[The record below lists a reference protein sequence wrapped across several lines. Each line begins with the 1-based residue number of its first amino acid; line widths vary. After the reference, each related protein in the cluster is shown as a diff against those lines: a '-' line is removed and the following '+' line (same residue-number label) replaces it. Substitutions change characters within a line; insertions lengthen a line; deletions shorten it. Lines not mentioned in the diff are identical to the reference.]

1 MSRDQRERL
10 RKCSSF
16 ASSFSYFRLE
26 APTPRDRQKGAPSQP
41 EARPRQSDDNEG
53 VRRTLLR
60 AALFGFCVAAL
71 PAQVSSTVSLSNGVQ
86 LQITSTLG
94 QPTGQQTVR
103 VEMVRATGDSF
114 YRIFRDQNN
123 LAVFAYELVI
133 HLDPSGNRLRAVAK
147 PAETEFAARFPNAD
161 GGKPTPTLSSD
172 QDLGSIASGQSA
184 DIPLFELQGMGTKVI
199 DTVRLKIDDNPAA
212 AAGRMR
218 LSGLKVSVNRTLIPG
233 SAPSAV
239 AGKFTMLYIP
249 GRGGYF
255 FSTEAVPDRPFVK
268 AGTIDRNRMTFDIDN
283 DSYEAVASAAILS
296 NPDSGELWVYHDPAY
311 KPSGNWTQ
319 NLRSGTPSHSADLD
333 FFMAASDSLSWWL
346 PQ

>member
-1 MSRDQRERL
+1 
-10 RKCSSF
+10 
-16 ASSFSYFRLE
+16 
-26 APTPRDRQKGAPSQP
+26 
-41 EARPRQSDDNEG
+41 
-53 VRRTLLR
+53 VRRTLIR
-60 AALFGFCVAAL
+60 AAFFVSCVGML
-71 PAQVSSTVSLSNGVQ
+71 RAQVSSTVSLSNGVQ
-86 LQITSTLG
+86 LQVTTNLG
-94 QPTGQQTVR
+94 QPTGQQTVN
-103 VEMVRATGDSF
+103 VEMVRATGDSL

-123 LAVFAYELVI
+123 LAVFAYELEI

-147 PAETEFAARFPNAD
+147 PAETDFAARFPDAD

-172 QDLGSIASGQSA
+172 QELGAIASGQSA
-184 DIPLFELQGMGTKVI
+184 DIPLFELQGMGTRVI
-199 DTVRLKIDDNPAA
+199 DTVRLKMDDAAAA

-218 LSGLKVSVNRTLIPG
+218 LSGLKITINGKLVPG
-233 SAPSAV
+233 SAPSGV

-255 FSTEAVPDRPFVK
+255 FSTDPVPDRPFVK
-268 AGTIDRNRMTFDIDN
+268 AGTIDRNRITFDLDN
-283 DSYEAVASAAILS
+283 DSYEAVASAPILA
-296 NPDSGELWVYHDPAY
+296 NPDSGELWVYHDPTY

>member
-1 MSRDQRERL
+1 
-10 RKCSSF
+10 
-16 ASSFSYFRLE
+16 
-26 APTPRDRQKGAPSQP
+26 
-41 EARPRQSDDNEG
+41 
-53 VRRTLLR
+53 VRRTLIG
-60 AALFGFCVAAL
+60 AAFFVSCVATAA
-71 PAQVSSTVSLSNGVQ
+71 AQVSSTASLSVSLSNGVQ
-86 LQITSTLG
+86 LQITTNLG
-94 QPTGQQTVR
+94 QPTGQQTVN
-103 VEMVRATGDSF
+103 VEMVRASGDSF

-133 HLDPSGNRLRAVAK
+133 HLDPTGNRLRAVAK
-147 PAETEFAARFPNAD
+147 PAETEFAERFPNAD

-172 QDLGSIASGQSA
+172 QDLGAIASGQSA
-184 DIPLFELQGMGTKVI
+184 DIPLFEIQGMGTKVI
-199 DTVRLKIDDNPAA
+199 DTVRLKMDDNPAA

-218 LSGLKVSVNRTLIPG
+218 LSGLKIYINRAQVPG
-233 SAPSAV
+233 AAPSAV

-255 FSTEAVPDRPFVK
+255 FSTGPVPDRPFVK

-283 DSYEAVASAAILS
+283 ESYEAVATAPILA
-296 NPDSGELWVYHDPAY
+296 NPDSGELWVYHDPTY

-346 PQ
+346 AQ

>member
-1 MSRDQRERL
+1 V
-10 RKCSSF
+10 
-16 ASSFSYFRLE
+16 
-26 APTPRDRQKGAPSQP
+26 RQ
-41 EARPRQSDDNEG
+41 
-53 VRRTLLR
+53 TLLH
-60 AALFGFCVAAL
+60 AALFVSCMAASS
-71 PAQVSSTVSLSNGVQ
+71 AQLSSTVSLSNGVQ
-86 LQITSTLG
+86 MQITTDLG
-94 QPTGQQTVR
+94 QPTGQQTLNI
-103 VEMVRATGDSF
+103 EMVRATGDSF

-161 GGKPTPTLSSD
+161 AGKPTPSLSSD
-172 QDLGSIASGQSA
+172 LELGALASGQSA
-184 DIPLFELQGMGTKVI
+184 DIPLFELQGMGTRVI
-199 DTVRLKIDDNPAA
+199 DKIRLKMDDNPAA

-218 LSGLKVSVNRTLIPG
+218 LSGLKIYINHTQVPG
-233 SAPSAV
+233 AAPSAV

-255 FSTEAVPDRPFVK
+255 FSAESVPDRPFSK
-268 AGTIDRNRMTFDIDN
+268 AGTIDRNRMLFDIDN
-283 DSYEAVASAAILS
+283 ESYEAVATAPILA

-319 NLRSGTPSHSADLD
+319 NLRSPAHSRSADLD
-333 FFMAASDSLSWWL
+333 FFAAASDSLSWWL